1 MSAHGSSTRVPCTYK
16 DCSGVFGSEWDMK
29 RHKVNEHDYC
39 KRCDEDF
46 QDDEYLLLHKI
57 KSDKHIVCVVC
68 GIDFR
73 SEGGRDLHTRQQH
86 RTPQSLTCYGCGQ
99 RFRQAGA
106 MVNHVESGDCP
117 NIPLS
122 SLLQEQSKRLLYRE
136 TLKTG
141 NENES
146 ADPDCPDDNGGVQIE
161 QNLLEMDFDND
172 EATRSVVDGV
182 SGLSLNT
189 NVPEWK
195 SKSSMAS
202 PSTTSEMRGRSAS
215 AGKMPALGARPSS
228 PSPSPSNLFGNIR
241 FDAGH
246 TLRMLDQNWDPTVYF
261 SSFSGKFICPC
272 KAEFSSMKDFEEHV
286 VTKTNQNRSIQCP
299 GCLRVFK
306 TAAAL
311 VAHCESVSTRCK
323 VNKGLHFSQVIN
335 DISGGLVKSVGHFED
350 GSVEYGAGTMGP
362 KKVTYKKDEEGPNL
376 MD

>member
-1 MSAHGSSTRVPCTYK
+1 MSTQEPPTRVPCTYK
-16 DCSGVFGSEWDMK
+16 DCNNVFNSEWEMK

-39 KRCDEDF
+39 NRCDEDF

-73 SEGGRDLHTRQQH
+73 SEGGRDVHTRQQH
-86 RTPQSLTCYGCGQ
+86 RTPQNINCYGCGQ
-99 RFRQAGA
+99 KFRQAGA

-122 SLLQEQSKRLLYRE
+122 SLLQEQSKRLLFRE

-141 NENES
+141 EEES
-146 ADPDCPDDNGGVQIE
+146 ADPDPQDDNGGVRLE

-172 EATRSVVDGV
+172 EATRSMVSGV
-182 SGLSLNT
+182 SGLSLNSKD
-189 NVPEWK
+189 PEWRDK
-195 SKSSMAS
+195 ASMAS
-202 PSTTSEMRGRSAS
+202 PSMASGMRRQSIDSRVSVGRMSAS
-215 AGKMPALGARPSS
+215 GAGP
-228 PSPSPSNLFGNIR
+228 PSPGPNSAFGIN

-246 TLRMLDQNWDPTVYF
+246 TLRILDQNWDPTVYF
-261 SSFSGKFICPC
+261 NSFSGKFICPC

-286 VTKTNQNRSIQCP
+286 VVKTNQNKSIQCP
-299 GCLRVFK
+299 GCLRIFK

-311 VAHCESVSTRCK
+311 VAHCESASTRCK

-335 DISGGLVKSVGHFED
+335 DISGGLVKSIGLFED
-350 GSVEYGAGTMGP
+350 GSVEYAAGPMGP
-362 KKVTYKKDEEGPNL
+362 KKLEYEPEEKHL